1 VKAFLLKHKGK
12 ALAVAAA
19 AAYAGLG
26 VYTGDMDWTTAVT
39 KFFALAGLGVI

>member
-19 AAYAGLG
+19 AASGGLG
-26 VYTGDMDWTTAVT
+26 VYTGEMDW
-39 KFFALAGLGVI
+39 ALAGLGVI